1 MSMAPTAINT
11 GNVGAFSE
19 SVVIHLIAIAENGFC
34 LQTKFN

>member
-1 MSMAPTAINT
+1 MAPTTINT

-19 SVVIHLIAIAENGFC
+19 SMVITPYRIAENGFC